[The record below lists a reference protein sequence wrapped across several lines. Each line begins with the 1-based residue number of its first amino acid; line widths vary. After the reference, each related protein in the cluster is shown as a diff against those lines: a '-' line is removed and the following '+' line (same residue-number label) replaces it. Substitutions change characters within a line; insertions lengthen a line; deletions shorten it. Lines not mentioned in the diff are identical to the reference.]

1 VFHSTLDAL
10 VASLRANQHQVLILE
25 LPLFPF
31 QNAIG
36 RAQRQVVAEHG
47 VAMLP
52 KRYFARVLGTEN
64 GTLDGLHLSQAG
76 HDAMARII
84 AKVIEEQ

>member
-1 VFHSTLDAL
+1 VL
-10 VASLRANQHQVLILE
+10 VLE

-31 QNAIG
+31 QNAYG
-36 RAQRQVVAEHG
+36 RAQRKVVAKHG

-52 KRYFARVLGTEN
+52 KRYFARVLGAEN

-84 AKVIEEQ
+84 AETIQKE